1 MTNSQRGLLFAFFSA
16 NASLAVA
23 LIMSPQSQKNAQC
36 LIKICHNKDCV
47 KRGGGETLLNTFR
60 DLLPGGFNSAAPCVT
75 IESSGC
81 LSQCGNGPN
90 VFAVGSDGKE
100 KLYFGVED
108 PTTASAVLDV
118 ATGQEYPINL
128 LVAATSILEAEHGQ

>member
-1 MTNSQRGLLFAFFSA
+1 
-16 NASLAVA
+16 
-23 LIMSPQSQKNAQC
+23 MSPQSQKNAQC

-60 DLLPGGFNSAAPCVT
+60 DLLPGGSNSAAPCVT
-75 IESSGC
+75 IENSGC
-81 LSQCGNGPN
+81 LSQCGKGPN
-90 VFAVGSDGKE
+90 VSAVGSDGKE
-100 KLYFGVED
+100 KLYVGVED